1 MRLGEGV
8 LEEDNVMAF
17 AKVELGN
24 FVLTFNCKL
33 TIVIHV
39 SINIFRCMATLLV
52 LIIHVVDH

>member
-1 MRLGEGV
+1 M

-33 TIVIHV
+33 AIVIHV